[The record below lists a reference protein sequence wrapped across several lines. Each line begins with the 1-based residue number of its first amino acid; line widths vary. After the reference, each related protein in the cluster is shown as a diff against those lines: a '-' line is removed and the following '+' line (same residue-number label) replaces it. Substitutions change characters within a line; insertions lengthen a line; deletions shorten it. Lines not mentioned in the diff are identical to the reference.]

1 VIAQRGLRRLVD
13 ALPEP
18 LTPSVAASVLG
29 ELWPSITRQGRV
41 KSVDRGP
48 RRARILVQDQ
58 VQPSLELCALVAGL
72 LRGTLRESGA
82 SRIAVN
88 TAACQALGD
97 PVCSFAL
104 TWDEPSPGR

>member
-1 VIAQRGLRRLVD
+1 
-13 ALPEP
+13 
-18 LTPSVAASVLG
+18 
-29 ELWPSITRQGRV
+29 V

-48 RRARILVQDQ
+48 RRARILIQDQ

-82 SRIAVN
+82 EHIAVN
-88 TAACQALGD
+88 TSACQALGD

-104 TWDEPSPGR
+104 TWEEPPRGRTPAR